1 MIKMLRVTN
10 DTGDSLDIELS
21 KPALSGFV
29 ISSISGLGPVKADI
43 NTTEIVSD
51 NGSLYNSSRIPS
63 RNIVINTLFMS
74 DTSIEDIRLKSYQ
87 YFPVN
92 KQIKLEIITDNMDV
106 EIDGYV
112 ESNEPNI
119 FSKKEGSTISILCP
133 DPFFYAAGFGAIQ
146 TTVFS
151 GIRAMFEFPF
161 MNDSPRENLLVMSD
175 IVHREREVITYMGDY
190 DIGISMS
197 INITGVV
204 GDITIVNVNTR
215 EQFKIDAYKS
225 NEIVKKS
232 TPVDPAKVRYFVD
245 KDEILIDTIKGNK
258 SAKLVRGGIEY
269 NILNAVDKQSSW
281 FTLTRGDNIF
291 GYTAILTENL
301 DGSNASFTITNR
313 KRYAGI

>member
-10 DTGDSLDIELS
+10 DNGDSLDIELS

-43 NTTEIVSD
+43 NTTEIISD

-74 DTSIEDIRLKSYQ
+74 DASIEDIRLKSYK

-92 KQIKLEIITDNMDV
+92 KKIKLEIITDNMDV
-106 EIDGYV
+106 EIEGYV

-133 DPFFYAAGFGAIQ
+133 DPFFYSAGLNGVQ
-146 TTVFS
+146 TTIFS

-161 MNDSPRENLLVMSD
+161 NNESTTENLLMMSEL
-175 IVHREREVITYMGDY
+175 VNNEREIITYEGDY
-190 DIGISMS
+190 DVGFTMS
-197 INITGVV
+197 INISGIV

-215 EQFKIDAYKS
+215 EQFKIYPYIANRGTGIIADR
-225 NEIVKKS
+225 E
-232 TPVDPAKVRYFVD
+232 RYFID
-245 KDEILIDTIKGNK
+245 KDEIIVTTVKGHK
-258 SAKLVRGGIEY
+258 SARLIRGGIEY
-269 NILNAVDKQSSW
+269 NILNAIDKKSDW
-281 FTLTRGDNIF
+281 FYLTKGDNIF
-291 GYTAILTENL
+291 GYTAILTSL
-301 DGSNASFTITNR
+301 LTGSNALFTITNR